1 MAGPVQ
7 GPRPPRASEPRRRQ
21 IPGRLPGSRRLHRPG
36 VEALESRMLL
46 SASEP
51 LTRLIKLPAV
61 IVLVAPHKSVAAQ
74 TDLAVKPVN
83 LVPQYGTAGQVKL
96 VQSAGHGVTGSASA
110 TPMVVKIVP
119 APTPSIT
126 LEYTSNGVDSTSSPV
141 LVSKP
146 VSLTT
151 GPAQGPAPQNAGA
164 ADEGPEQAELT
175 PQEMQQL
182 PALPQMDE
190 AAVSGTLQP
199 AQTSMTFRVTVGSST
214 QFLKVTLSQLGPQG
228 EPAIPALDQLYLVGP
243 SGVVLT
249 MLKGA
254 SAYAQGPPE
263 NMMILLSA
271 VPNNSE
277 LLVRIVETRAPSVVA
292 SPQQASAASLNIP
305 FTMDIQRTDLATSAL
320 PLNAVFQ
327 TVAPAGLAGP
337 LLLAYGNVAVTVSPP
352 SLGSSGVAPDTEA
365 ASSELTAME
374 PSAVAIAAA
383 GARLTTQVEVA
394 TPGVSVGPLVTRG
407 SAPLRPPVGTIP
419 GEPTPPIERNERA
432 FELAALG
439 SGAGLDAEL
448 LLGLTT
454 NRSDGNGED
463 TPVDQATRTSGP
475 LIALRGPGG
484 LPVIVSSM
492 RGQSLID
499 PAAVLATLAAP
510 ENLPDAGQQ
519 LARLPALPPLEAS
532 GALRRGD
539 EVPCT
544 DFLKAACGL
553 MLGIGLT
560 TGPLYPDLMALCRNF
575 LPGRTPLANSPRR
588 SGARRKGPLRSLRR
602 WLWPG

>member
-7 GPRPPRASEPRRRQ
+7 GPRPPRPSEPRRRQ

-51 LTRLIKLPAV
+51 LTALIKLPAV
-61 IVLVAPHKSVAAQ
+61 IVLAAPHKPVAAQ
-74 TDLAVKPVN
+74 TDPAVKRVSQ
-83 LVPQYGTAGQVKL
+83 VPQNGTADQVKPM
-96 VQSAGHGVTGSASA
+96 QSAGHGVAGSAGA
-110 TPMVVKIVP
+110 IPTVVNVVP
-119 APTPSIT
+119 APTPSIS
-126 LEYTSNGVDSTSSPV
+126 LEYFSNGIVSSSSPV
-141 LVSKP
+141 LVSTP

-151 GPAQGPAPQNAGA
+151 GPAQGPAPQKPGA
-164 ADEGPEQAELT
+164 AEGDPEQAELT

-182 PALPQMDE
+182 PALPRTDE
-190 AAVSGTLQP
+190 AEVSGTLQP
-199 AQTSMTFRVTVGSST
+199 AQTWMTYRVPVGSST
-214 QFLKVTLSQLGPQG
+214 RSLEVTVSQLGPQG

-254 SAYAQGPPE
+254 SAYAQGPRE

-271 VPNNSE
+271 VPNNSQ
-277 LLVRIVETRAPSVVA
+277 LLVRIVETPAPSA
-292 SPQQASAASLNIP
+292 GAGPQQASAASLNIP
-305 FTMDIQRTDLATSAL
+305 FMMDIQRTDLATTAL
-320 PLNAVFQ
+320 PLNSVFQ
-327 TVAPAGLAGP
+327 TVASVGLAGP
-337 LLLAYGNVAVTVSPP
+337 LLIAYGNVAATVAPP

-365 ASSELTAME
+365 ASSELTEME

-419 GEPTPPIERNERA
+419 GEPTPSIDRNERA
-432 FELAALG
+432 FDLAALG

-484 LPVIVSSM
+484 LPVMVSSV

-499 PAAVLATLAAP
+499 SAAVLATLAAP
-510 ENLPDAGQQ
+510 ENLPDPGQQ
-519 LARLPALPPLEAS
+519 LARLPAFPPREAS
-532 GALRRGD
+532 GAFRRGD
-539 EVPCT
+539 VVPCT

-575 LPGRTPLANSPRR
+575 LLRRTPLANSPRQSR
-588 SGARRKGPLRSLRR
+588 ARRQGPLRHFRR
-602 WLWPG
+602 WLGQA

>member
-1 MAGPVQ
+1 
-7 GPRPPRASEPRRRQ
+7 
-21 IPGRLPGSRRLHRPG
+21 
-36 VEALESRMLL
+36 MLL

-61 IVLVAPHKSVAAQ
+61 IVLVAPHKPVAAQ
-74 TDLAVKPVN
+74 TDLVVKPVN
-83 LVPQYGTAGQVKL
+83 PVPQYGTAGQVKPA
-96 VQSAGHGVTGSASA
+96 QSAGHEATGSAGA

-119 APTPSIT
+119 APTPSIS
-126 LEYTSNGVDSTSSPV
+126 LKFSSNGTVSSSSPV
-141 LVSKP
+141 LVSTP
-146 VSLTT
+146 MSLTT
-151 GPAQGPAPQNAGA
+151 GPAQGLAPQQPGA
-164 ADEGPEQAELT
+164 PDSDPERSELT
-175 PQEMQQL
+175 PQGMQQL
-182 PALPQMDE
+182 PALPRTDE
-190 AAVSGTLQP
+190 VEVSGSLNP
-199 AQTSMTFRVTVGSST
+199 AQSWMTYRVPVGSTT
-214 QFLKVTLSQLGPQG
+214 QFLKVTFSQLGTQG
-228 EPAIPALDQLYLVGP
+228 ESMIPALDQLYLVGP

-254 SAYAQGPPE
+254 SAYAQGPRQD
-263 NMMILLSA
+263 MMILLSA
-271 VPNNSE
+271 VPDNSE
-277 LLVRIVETRAPSVVA
+277 LLVRIVETTALSLAAGP
-292 SPQQASAASLNIP
+292 PQTLSASLNIP
-305 FTMDIQRTDLATSAL
+305 FTMDIQRTDLAVSA
-320 PLNAVFQ
+320 PPMNALFQ
-327 TVAPAGLAGP
+327 AVASAGLAGP
-337 LLLAYGNVAVTVSPP
+337 LLIAYGNVPVPVSPP
-352 SLGSSGVAPDTEA
+352 SLVSSGIAPDTEA
-365 ASSELTAME
+365 ASSELAGME
-374 PSAVAIAAA
+374 PSAVAIATA
-383 GARLTTQVEVA
+383 GARMTTQVELA
-394 TPGVSVGPLVTRG
+394 IPGVSVGPLVTRG

-419 GEPTPPIERNERA
+419 GEPTPPIDRNERA
-432 FELAALG
+432 FDLAALG

-463 TPVDQATRTSGP
+463 TPVDQATRTSEP

-484 LPVIVSSM
+484 LPVMVSSA

-560 TGPLYPDLMALCRNF
+560 TGPLYPDLMALFRTF
-575 LPGRTPLANSPRR
+575 LPRRTPLANSPQR
-588 SGARRKGPLRSLRR
+588 SRARRKGPLRSLRR
-602 WLWPG
+602 WLWPC